1 MHELAV
7 RHNNENNFG
16 GTLAVTTLNQNEGKQ
31 NVCDERGKE
40 TSARTPGQGI
50 RGKGRWQRAR
60 LSRYACR
67 QIFAYKSQFLLE

>member
-1 MHELAV
+1 MHELAG
-7 RHNNENNFG
+7 RHNNENIFG

-50 RGKGRWQRAR
+50 RGKGR
-60 LSRYACR
+60 
-67 QIFAYKSQFLLE
+67 